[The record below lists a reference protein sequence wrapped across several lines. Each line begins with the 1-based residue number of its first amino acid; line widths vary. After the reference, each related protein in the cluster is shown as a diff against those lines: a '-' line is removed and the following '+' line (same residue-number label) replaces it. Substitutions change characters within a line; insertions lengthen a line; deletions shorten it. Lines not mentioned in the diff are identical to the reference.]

1 MSTRTRRTVPS
12 ATTTA
17 TKAGTKLIPDTFK
30 GNPTIG
36 IWDVDENGNPIGKA
50 PIISFG
56 YNKVQAIVDHMEEIR
71 IWAAEQ
77 EEEKELAALA
87 AQTKAAKAATATK
100 NTTTATAGARAM
112 TIDDLSPADIL
123 AIKAFLDKSTARS

>member
-1 MSTRTRRTVPS
+1 MSTRTRRTA
-12 ATTTA
+12 ATTTTSYA
-17 TKAGTKLIPDTFK
+17 AKSAKAGTKLIPDVFK

-36 IWDVDENGNPIGKA
+36 IWDVDVSGQPIGKA

-56 YNKVQAIVDHMEEIR
+56 YTKVQAIVDHMEEIR

-87 AQTKAAKAATATK
+87 AQTKAAVAA
-100 NTTTATAGARAM
+100 TTTAAAGAKPM

-123 AIKAFLDKSTARS
+123 AIKTFLDKSTARS

>member
-1 MSTRTRRTVPS
+1 MSTRTRRTAPS
-12 ATTTA
+12 TTA
-17 TKAGTKLIPDTFK
+17 TKAGTKLIQDTFK

-56 YNKVQAIVDHMEEIR
+56 YTKAQAIVDHMEEIR

-87 AQTKAAKAATATK
+87 AQTKAAKAATK
-100 NTTTATAGARAM
+100 NTTTAPAGARAM
-112 TIDDLSPADIL
+112 TIDDLSSADIL

>member
-71 IWAAEQ
+71 VWAAEQ

-87 AQTKAAKAATATK
+87 AQTKAATTK
-100 NTTTATAGARAM
+100 NTTGAKAM